1 MTKIINEL
9 KKIFWVLLTSSFV
22 LGMIFLVSC
31 DDGGDEPEPEL
42 YDLSGY
48 YTFKKATLQT
58 TVTINIGALPI
69 SVSEGEDITE
79 EMAGGLLAEAP
90 CDVPENGA
98 VELKA
103 NNELFFAC
111 IGESNAAKAGTWS
124 ANADQTEL
132 NLNLASPPLPA
143 AIQMKIKNLEIN
155 ESTDVISGSIIQ
167 FPLTPDLMLGFLPA
181 SMTDGKTME
190 ELELLK
196 AIFDPVTQ
204 VDVDI
209 EFQKVTE

>member
-1 MTKIINEL
+1 MTKIINDL
-9 KKIFWVLLTSSFV
+9 KKTFWVLFTSSLV

-31 DDGGDEPEPEL
+31 DDGNDEPEPEL

-48 YTFKKATLQT
+48 YTFKNATLQT
-58 TVTINIGALPI
+58 AVTINIGIPI
-69 SVSEGEDITE
+69 NVPAGKDITN

-90 CDVPENGA
+90 CDDPAKGA

-111 IGESNAAKAGTWS
+111 VGENNEAKAGTWS

-132 NLNLASPPLPA
+132 NLNLASPPLPTPL
-143 AIQMKIKNLEIN
+143 QMKIEELVIN
-155 ESTDVISGSIIQ
+155 ESTDVIGGSIIQ

-181 SMTDGKTME
+181 NMTDGKTPA

-196 AIFDPVTQ
+196 ALFPEVTQ

-209 EFQKVTE
+209 EFQKVNP